1 MTTCSDQTESLTGH
15 RTLLWVNARDRDQWR
30 RRSKKLFSAEVL
42 DSLVVR
48 AFGGCLGFL
57 LGQDAIVVGILG
69 TDGA

>member
-1 MTTCSDQTESLTGH
+1 M
-15 RTLLWVNARDRDQWR
+15 LWVNARDRDQWR